1 MRDPDERRGE
11 FGWKTGSQRVTT
23 PYVPRHGIS
32 RPTGALFEESGC
44 LGLQLKMGD
53 VLLLRLKITGRP
65 IANKYCEGKMKIEL
79 WLQS

>member
-1 MRDPDERRGE
+1 M
-11 FGWKTGSQRVTT
+11 
-23 PYVPRHGIS
+23 
-32 RPTGALFEESGC
+32 
-44 LGLQLKMGD
+44 GLQLKMGD